1 MPSWENSRII
11 QSSEGFW
18 NANFFLELRY
28 WVYFRCF
35 PPATCSRCL
44 WDLHTSPGSSIQGS
58 FAIFFPILKFSFY
71 SFFFSDYF
79 IFRVPWYHLYLNV
92 LYPSPI
98 SSWERCYSGFIIV
111 FIHLETVSFSS
122 RFFFVHI
129 GNIGSCEATSLPVGF
144 SCHFVSSLNHLS
156 FSKLAFLFQWKI
168 LPSFFV
174 KLCIQMNINRIP
186 PLLHS
191 RGIAVEL
198 QTSSHICVHF
208 AHIA

>member
-1 MPSWENSRII
+1 MQISSW
-11 QSSEGFW
+11 SSGIGFILGVFLQLHVVD
-18 NANFFLELRY
+18 AFGICIHHQEAVFKALLPFFSYFKIFFLL
-28 WVYFRCF
+28 F
-35 PPATCSRCL
+35 
-44 WDLHTSPGSSIQGS
+44 
-58 FAIFFPILKFSFY
+58 
-71 SFFFSDYF
+71 FFFSDYF